1 MTGAL
6 GTMDAVLWGVIT
18 FSVLVVLHEMGH
30 FLAARSFGVKIHE
43 FMLGLPGPALR
54 LRTKNMAW
62 GVTAIPFGGYV
73 KIAGMEPGVE
83 DELLGAALRFFR
95 ETPGATSR
103 ALARELGVD
112 QMRAEDIVQTLR
124 DWKAIEQADDGACT
138 LTLDGDVTSLTE
150 PQLAERARSVT
161 YRGKSTPKRLA
172 ILSMGV
178 IANLVVAILVFTI
191 VLSVWGYEELT
202 NDVGTVATGSP
213 AALAGVREG
222 DTVVALDGEPIDSWE
237 SFLLSMARTEP
248 GQTVVLTVERD
259 GDEVDIEAVL
269 SENEGHGYLG
279 VGPALEHVDPTVMQS
294 LGESFRL
301 TGLVF
306 RAILDLF
313 NPATF
318 ASTMQGVRG
327 PVGVSV
333 MAAEAA
339 RAGPLSYASLVA
351 LLSLSVGLMNILP
364 IPPLDGGKMVV
375 ELVERAMGRPINRA
389 LNVGLNILGAVLLFS
404 MIGYVM
410 YADIVR
416 IAS

>member
-6 GTMDAVLWGVIT
+6 STLDTVLWGVIT

-43 FMLGLPGPALR
+43 FMLGLPGPAAR
-54 LRTKNMAW
+54 IRTKNMAW

-73 KIAGMEPGVE
+73 RIAGMEPGPE
-83 DELLGAALRFFR
+83 DELLGGALAVFR
-95 ETPGATSR
+95 ETPGANAHT
-103 ALARELGVD
+103 LARELGVD
-112 QMRAEDIVQTLR
+112 QERADAIVHTLR
-124 DWKAIEQADDGACT
+124 DWKAIVQDDDGACT
-138 LTLDGDVTSLTE
+138 LTLDGDVTALSAAE
-150 PQLAERARSVT
+150 LAERARSVT

-172 ILSMGV
+172 ILAMGV
-178 IANLVVAILVFTI
+178 VANVLVALLVFTV

-202 NDVGTVATGSP
+202 NDIGTVAPDSP
-213 AALAGVREG
+213 AYAAGLQEG
-222 DTVVALDGEPIDSWE
+222 DTLLELDGKPIESWE
-237 SFLLSMARTEP
+237 TFLLSMARTKP
-248 GQTVVLTVERD
+248 DQVVVVTVERQ
-259 GDEVDIEAVL
+259 GAELEVEAVL
-269 SENEGHGYLG
+269 GANEGHGYLG
-279 VGPALEHVDPTVMQS
+279 IGPGTQHVSPSVLES

-313 NPATF
+313 NPETF
-318 ASTMQGVRG
+318 ATTIQGVRG
-327 PVGVSV
+327 VIGVSV

-339 RAGPLSYASLVA
+339 HAGPLSYASLIA
-351 LLSLSVGLMNILP
+351 MLSLSVGLMNILP

-375 ELVERAMGRPINRA
+375 EIVERIMGKPINRA
-389 LNVGLNILGAVLLFS
+389 LNLGLNVVGVLLLFS
-404 MIGYVM
+404 LIGYVM

>member
-1 MTGAL
+1 
-6 GTMDAVLWGVIT
+6 MDAVFWGVIT
-18 FSVLVVLHEMGH
+18 FSMLVVLHEMGH

-124 DWKAIEQADDGACT
+124 DWKAIEQTDDGACT

-279 VGPALEHVDPTVMQS
+279 VGPALRHADPSVLQS

-313 NPATF
+313 NPETF
-318 ASTMQGVRG
+318 ATTMQGVRG

-339 RAGPLSYASLVA
+339 HAGPLSYASLVA
-351 LLSLSVGLMNILP
+351 MLSLSVGLMNILP

-404 MIGYVM
+404 LIGYVM